1 MLPTTEHKTFVSVSH
16 PQLGR
21 TSGRIPSEAA
31 KSMFRKLCK
40 REDCPMKRPIVFTFR
55 EIYTKRLHHYW
66 GMLVPKP
73 CSYMKTSLTDGTN
86 PSQLQQVVRKLKQD
100 KQHPKQ
106 LAQMRNRKFVC
117 LYPNTKSIYRSSKPN
132 RAAKKALTKLRR
144 THNIVPGQSITIV
157 LRELRTRTFYHYE
170 CKLERLAVPKTFTC
184 NGTTVTSNYTSR
196 VRLVTRTEFNHLSQK
211 QYSNVIHTYLSKC
224 MTLDEHVHNNGNEHN
239 LQSKT
244 TKDRGSMEPYVDS
257 TSTFTSVFA
266 SSMDVCN
273 RHLSQLMTYLLNIET

>member
-1 MLPTTEHKTFVSVSH
+1 MLPTSEHKTFVSVSH

-40 REDCPMKRPIVFTFR
+40 REDCPVKQPIVFTFR
-55 EIYTKRLHHYW
+55 ELYSNRVHHYW

-73 CSYMKTSLTDGTN
+73 CSSLNTTVTNGTN
-86 PSQLQQVVRKLKQD
+86 SRPLQQVVRKLKQD

-117 LYPNTKSIYRSSKPN
+117 VYPNTKSIYRSSKPN

-157 LRELRTRTFYHYE
+157 LRELRTRTVYRYE
-170 CKLERLAVPKTFTC
+170 CKLEKLAVPKTFTC
-184 NGTTVTSNYTSR
+184 NGTTVTSNYTAK

-211 QYSNVIHTYLSKC
+211 QFPNVLDAFYKRIQQED
-224 MTLDEHVHNNGNEHN
+224 DEHSRHVQKGASDTGRQLQTQIPLTPSWN
-239 LQSKT
+239 LFGGRIQQTIK
-244 TKDRGSMEPYVDS
+244 YF
-257 TSTFTSVFA
+257 FT
-266 SSMDVCN
+266 
-273 RHLSQLMTYLLNIET
+273 

>member
-1 MLPTTEHKTFVSVSH
+1 MPTVGRKTFVSVSH

-40 REDCPMKRPIVFTFR
+40 REDFPVKRPIVFTFR
-55 EIYTKRLHHYW
+55 ELYSNRLHHYW

-73 CSYMKTSLTDGTN
+73 CAYMNTSVTDGTN
-86 PSQLQQVVRKLKQD
+86 PSPLQQVVRKLKQD
-100 KQHPKQ
+100 KPHPKQ

-117 LYPNTKSIYRSSKPN
+117 VYPNTKSIYRSSKPN

-170 CKLERLAVPKTFTC
+170 CKLEKLAVPKTFTC

-196 VRLVTRTEFNHLSQK
+196 VCLVTRTEFNHLSQK
-211 QYSNVIHTYLSKC
+211 QYSNVIHAYLSKC
-224 MTLDEHVHNNGNEHN
+224 LLLGKDVHNSGKERT

-244 TKDRGSMEPYVDS
+244 NNDRVSTKPYVNS
-257 TSTFTSVFA
+257 LPTFTSVLT
-266 SSMDVCN
+266 SSMDVCS
-273 RHLSQLMTYLLNIET
+273 RHLSQLRAYIIDKH